1 MEKHIRILLIED
13 SEDDALL
20 TIRHIEAAGY
30 LVSWQQVQTHDEL
43 LASLRESWDIII
55 SDYVIP
61 GFSGIEALRTIRET
75 GIDTPVIV
83 VSGKIGEETAVET
96 IKAGAGDYVMK
107 SNLHRLASSIEREVA
122 AAQSER
128 DRKILEKAL
137 RASEIRY
144 QNLVDSANVGIVV
157 VQDGWLKYANPKVV
171 EICGYSLGELQTK
184 HVLAFVLRGDRKK
197 VLEQHGM
204 QLAQKAAPDASV
216 VFRIA
221 DKFGKV
227 RWIESSGVVIDWDDR
242 PATLNYL
249 LDITERRQAE
259 IRLSEM
265 VQELQIEQQML
276 EEKNIALREI
286 LSHIDAEKEAIS
298 RRIGSNLNHAIL
310 PTLIRLRNEAN
321 PATGRLLALLQRDIE
336 EITSPFISTIKDRF
350 TTLSPREV
358 EICHLIKRGMSSKEI
373 ADMLSL
379 SPMTI
384 QKFRELIRK
393 KLGLT
398 NEDVNL
404 NTYLDSM
411 K

>member
-1 MEKHIRILLIED
+1 
-13 SEDDALL
+13 
-20 TIRHIEAAGY
+20 
-30 LVSWQQVQTHDEL
+30 
-43 LASLRESWDIII
+43 
-55 SDYVIP
+55 
-61 GFSGIEALRTIRET
+61 
-75 GIDTPVIV
+75 
-83 VSGKIGEETAVET
+83 
-96 IKAGAGDYVMK
+96 
-107 SNLHRLASSIEREVA
+107 
-122 AAQSER
+122 
-128 DRKILEKAL
+128 
-137 RASEIRY
+137 
-144 QNLVDSANVGIVV
+144 
-157 VQDGWLKYANPKVV
+157 
-171 EICGYSLGELQTK
+171 
-184 HVLAFVLRGDRKK
+184 
-197 VLEQHGM
+197 M
-204 QLAQKAAPDASV
+204 QLARKAAPDASV
-216 VFRIA
+216 EFRIV
-221 DKFGKV
+221 DKSGNV
-227 RWIESSGVVIDWDDR
+227 RWIETSAVVIDWDDR

-249 LDITERRQAE
+249 LDITERKQAE

-398 NEDVNL
+398 NEDINL
-404 NTYLDSM
+404 NTYLNSM